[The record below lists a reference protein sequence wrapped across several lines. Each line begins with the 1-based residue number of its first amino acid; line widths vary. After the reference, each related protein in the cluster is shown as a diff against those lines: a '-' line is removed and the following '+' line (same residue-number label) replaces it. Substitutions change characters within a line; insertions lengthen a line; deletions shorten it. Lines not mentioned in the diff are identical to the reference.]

1 MSARRLASSSRK
13 DLEALRYQGIA
24 AADGYAQI
32 QALATSLSPEHA
44 LLFAEPMHDA
54 SAGTTDWYT
63 SAPGEI
69 RSFNTLSSA
78 EKEWTRSRVAELA
91 GGINTVAEQLK
102 NSNEGPKVIRGNV
115 LALALRFPDASHIY
129 LVGSQPVVT
138 CWGFVPAHAGV
149 TPEDMIR
156 AGAARPAAPVPPL
169 TPPPAPEPETPNAPV
184 VVPVT
189 PAATC
194 FAWWKA
200 LLYILLGLLLLAGL
214 IVGVFLL
221 FGPNMPEYLQ
231 KYAPGCAEKQPE
243 ATNVQ
248 VPPEILAA
256 LNNERKQEDD
266 LRKEIEHLRNKLVD
280 RAAMCVREAPK
291 PPVIEEPKPEPVVE
305 TPPAE
310 EPQAEEPPLVAD
322 LLPSTPEPQEE
333 PPMVAELL
341 PSTPEPPQEEPKPQP
356 KPEPKLEPKPKPTPE
371 AKPEPQPEP
380 EPKPAPKPHKGDP
393 LVIPPGA
400 RENNDL
406 SFLEGCWKSE
416 TGLVDWDEYKP
427 IDVRYCFDT
436 NGRGT
441 REVKM
446 ENGTRCIGPLRAR
459 FDPNG
464 KLRMNADS
472 APCDRGSFFE
482 PEQVECTQGAG
493 GKADCD
499 GKALGGKRLS
509 WKNAFRRSE

>member
-1 MSARRLASSSRK
+1 MSARRLAASSRK

-24 AADGYAQI
+24 ATDGYAQI
-32 QALATSLSPEHA
+32 QAIAASLGPEHA
-44 LLFAEPMHDA
+44 LLFAEPTHDA

-63 SAPGEI
+63 TAPGDI
-69 RSFNTLSSA
+69 RPFNALSPA
-78 EKEWTRSRVAELA
+78 EQEWTRSRVAELA
-91 GGINTVAEQLK
+91 GGVNAVAEQLK

-138 CWGFVPAHAGV
+138 CWGFVPSHAGV
-149 TPEDMIR
+149 APEDMVR
-156 AGAARPAAPVPPL
+156 AGAARPAPPAVVA
-169 TPPPAPEPETPNAPV
+169 PAPEPEPEAENAPMI
-184 VVPVT
+184 VPV
-189 PAATC
+189 AAAANG

-214 IVGVFLL
+214 LFAAFML
-221 FGPNMPEYLQ
+221 FGPSGCAPEYLQ
-231 KYAPGCAEKQPE
+231 KYAPGCAEKKPE
-243 ATNVQ
+243 TATVQ

-256 LNNERKQEDD
+256 LNDERKQEDD
-266 LRKEIEHLRNKLVD
+266 LRKEVELLRSKLVE
-280 RAAMCVREAPK
+280 RAALCVREAPK
-291 PPVIEEPKPEPVVE
+291 PPVVEEPKPEPVVE
-305 TPPAE
+305 TPHI
-310 EPQAEEPPLVAD
+310 EEPPMLAD
-322 LLPSTPEPQEE
+322 LLPGTPEQPEE

-341 PSTPEPPQEEPKPQP
+341 PSTPEPPKEEPKPQP
-356 KPEPKLEPKPKPTPE
+356 KPEPKPKPEPRPEPTPE
-371 AKPEPQPEP
+371 PQSEPEPT
-380 EPKPAPKPHKGDP
+380 PKPAPKPRKGDA

-406 SFLEGCWKSE
+406 SFLEGCWVSE
-416 TGLVDWDEYKP
+416 TGLVDWNEYKP
-427 IDVRYCFDT
+427 IDVRYCFDA

-482 PEQVECTQGAG
+482 PEQVECTEGSG

-499 GKALGGKRLS
+499 GKALGGKRLR
-509 WKNAFRRSE
+509 WKNAFRRAE